1 MSSTLLSLNIDVI
14 LPKLLQDFVDDPEAY
29 TIVRKAYLQNLQDT
43 SLYMEAIE
51 NAGALDV
58 LEPMLDVVNE
68 EYKQLKLDW
77 ENQDNG
83 E

>member
-1 MSSTLLSLNIDVI
+1 MSSTLLSLNVDVI

-29 TIVRKAYLQNLQDT
+29 TIVSKAYLQNLQDT

-77 ENQDNG
+77 ENEQNG
-83 E
+83 N

>member
-1 MSSTLLSLNIDVI
+1 MELKLDIDVI

-29 TIVRKAYLQNLQDT
+29 TIVSKAYLQNLQDT

-77 ENQDNG
+77 ENEQNG
-83 E
+83 N

>member
-1 MSSTLLSLNIDVI
+1 MELKLDIDVI

-29 TIVRKAYLQNLQDT
+29 TIVSKAYLQNLQDI
-43 SLYMEAIE
+43 SLYMDAIE

-77 ENQDNG
+77 ENEHNG
-83 E
+83 N

>member
-1 MSSTLLSLNIDVI
+1 MELKLDIDVI

-29 TIVRKAYLQNLQDT
+29 TIVSKAYLQNLQDA

-77 ENQDNG
+77 ENEQNG
-83 E
+83 N